1 MPSFYDYMQ
10 EARNSIDQ
18 ALALIGGTARPG
30 ATRRG
35 RPPDQGRTTARTAAR
50 SGESAGQGT
59 ARRTL
64 TELPAILAQKYA
76 ANGASPDEIAAE
88 MGWKA
93 GTPMS
98 NLSRLVKSG
107 ALVKIGDRYH
117 AGQAARQAA

>member
-18 ALALIGGTARPG
+18 ALALIGGGTARPAG
-30 ATRRG
+30 TRRG
-35 RPPDQGRTTARTAAR
+35 RPPGQTRTAAR
-50 SGESAGQGT
+50 SAETAGHSA

-64 TELPAILAQKYA
+64 AELPAILAQKFA